1 MTGRCPICKKGRI
14 ILDNGEYKCDY
25 CGRVIDDKVI
35 DLGPEWRS
43 YTPEQYQSR
52 ARAHPI
58 DPVRVPGGIPP
69 TFVGGSMDA
78 RGNRLGLSKSYIS
91 KRIRSLQRRSMSS
104 SLDRSLSTAL
114 REIQSASSKL
124 SLPKVVCDES
134 VMLVRRA
141 LEKGLARGRSVK
153 LLSAVAVYHT
163 AKLYRVPKTP
173 DEVARVFGLD
183 KEQLLSFYRVFQ
195 DKGIIRGSITPSDS
209 MDFAKQIVTKKRLGV
224 EVIRLAKKL
233 IEAAELTGITM
244 GKPPRT
250 VAAAVV
256 YAVVRLLG
264 LNCPR
269 KDIAETVQISEATI
283 RARVKEL
290 QKHVNITFY
299 V

>member
-1 MTGRCPICKKGRI
+1 MTGKCPVCKKGRI
-14 ILDNGEYKCDY
+14 ILDNGEYKCDH
-25 CGRVIDDKVI
+25 CGRVFDDRVI

-43 YTPEQYQSR
+43 YTPEQHRRR
-52 ARAHPI
+52 ARAYPI

-69 TFVGGSMDA
+69 TLVGGSADA
-78 RGNRLGLSKSYIS
+78 RGNRLDPVRSHIG
-91 KRIRSLQRRSMSS
+91 KRIRNLQRRSMIS
-104 SLDRSLSTAL
+104 SLDKSLNSAL
-114 REIQSASSKL
+114 KDIQSASLKL
-124 SLPKVVCDES
+124 SLPKVVCEES
-134 VMLVRRA
+134 AMLVRRA
-141 LEKGLARGRSVK
+141 LEKGLARGRSVR
-153 LLSAVAVYHT
+153 LLSAVAIYHT
-163 AKLYRVPKTP
+163 AKLNRVPKTP

-209 MDFAKQIVTKKRLGV
+209 MDFVKQIVTKKRLGV

-269 KDIAETVQISEATI
+269 KDIAEAVQISEATI

-290 QKHVNITFY
+290 QKNVSITFY